1 VLSKQ
6 EFSSSAV
13 ISSAVVNA
21 MELVKNHVPDFDTE
35 ILRRDFTIY
44 DGECEALVDSAYD
57 AAHYFVS

>member
-1 VLSKQ
+1 
-6 EFSSSAV
+6 
-13 ISSAVVNA
+13 VVNA
-21 MELVKNHVPDFDTE
+21 MELVKNHVPDFDAE